1 MKRRIIIC
9 LAAFVV
15 SAMVFSGCRKKTADN
30 GEDGKGAVKVKVLK
44 LAHGLPTDHPVHKA
58 MEHMADLVAEKSGGN
73 MKIDI
78 YPSEQLGTEK
88 ECLERLQMGAL
99 AMTKTSSSPMESF
112 VEEMKVLGLPYVFR
126 DKDHYWKVLLG
137 DIGKELLAAG
147 EAKRLK
153 GLCFYDA
160 GARSFY
166 TVKKAVESPA
176 DLAGLK
182 IRVQQSPVAMQLVD
196 AMGASATPIA
206 WGELYTSLQQGVVDG
221 AENNP
226 PSLYTSK
233 HYEICKFYSLDE
245 HTMPPDILLVST
257 RVWGQLSAEQQGIL
271 QEAVDE
277 SVTFQRQLWAE
288 FEKKSMDEVEKAGVK
303 IIKPEKAPFRKAVEG
318 MLKEYDG
325 TKIGD
330 LVKRIGEVQ

>member
-1 MKRRIIIC
+1 M
-9 LAAFVV
+9 
-15 SAMVFSGCRKKTADN
+15 KKTVFAAALFVCCVSLVCFV
-30 GEDGKGAVKVKVLK
+30 GCGKKEDGTVLK
-44 LAHGLPTDHPVHKA
+44 LAHGLNTEHPVHKA
-58 MEHMADLVAEKSGGN
+58 MEFMAQKVAEKSGGK
-73 MKIDI
+73 MRVDI
-78 YPSEQLGTEK
+78 YPSEQLGSEK

-112 VEEMKVLGLPYVFR
+112 VEEMKVLGLPYIFR

-137 DIGKELLAAG
+137 PIGKELLASG
-147 EAKRLK
+147 EGKGLK
-153 GLCFYDA
+153 GICYYDA

-166 TVKKAVESPA
+166 TVKREVNSPD

-182 IRVQQSPVAMQLVD
+182 IRVQKSPVAMAMVE
-196 AMGASATPIA
+196 AMGASPTPID

-245 HTMPPDILLVST
+245 HTMPPDVLLISPI
-257 RVWGQLSAEQQGIL
+257 VWKKLSAEEQEIL
-271 QEAVDE
+271 QDSIDE
-277 SVTFQRQLWAE
+277 SVTYQRKLWAE
-288 FEKKSMDEVEKAGVK
+288 FEQQSMDEVEKAGVK
-303 IIKPEKAPFRKAVEG
+303 IIKPDKGPYREKVQN

-325 TKIGD
+325 TAIGE
-330 LVKRIGEVQ
+330 LIKRISEVQ

>member
-1 MKRRIIIC
+1 MKKTTFFVCVAC
-9 LAAFVV
+9 LVV
-15 SAMVFSGCRKKTADN
+15 SVAFLGCGKKD
-30 GEDGKGAVKVKVLK
+30 KVKVLK
-44 LAHGLPTDHPVHKA
+44 LAHGLNTEHPVHKA
-58 MEHMADLVAEKSGGN
+58 MEFLAEKVAEKSGGS
-73 MKIDI
+73 MRVDI

-88 ECLERLQMGAL
+88 ECLERLQMGSL

-112 VEEMKVLGLPYVFR
+112 VEEMKVLGLPYIFR
-126 DKDHYWKVLLG
+126 DKEHYWNVLLG

-147 EAKRLK
+147 EKKRLK

-166 TVKKAVESPA
+166 TVKKAVETPE
-176 DLAGLK
+176 DLKGLK
-182 IRVQQSPVAMQLVD
+182 IRVQQSPIAMQLVE
-196 AMGASATPIA
+196 AMGASPTPIA

-233 HYEICKFYSLDE
+233 HYEICKYYSLDE
-245 HTMPPDILLVST
+245 HTMPPDILLIST
-257 RVWGQLSAEQQGIL
+257 RTWGQLSEEQQKIL

-277 SVTFQRQLWAE
+277 SVTEQRRLWAE
-288 FEKKSMDEVEKAGVK
+288 FEKKSMDEVKAAGVK
-303 IIKPEKAPFRKAVEG
+303 IITPDKGPFRESVKP
-318 MLKEYDG
+318 MLDAQPEN
-325 TKIGD
+325 IRA